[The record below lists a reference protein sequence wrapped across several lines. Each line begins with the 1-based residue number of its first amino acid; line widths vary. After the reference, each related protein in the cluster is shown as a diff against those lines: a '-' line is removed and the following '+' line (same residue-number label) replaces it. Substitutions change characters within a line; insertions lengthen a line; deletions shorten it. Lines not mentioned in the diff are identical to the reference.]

1 MGDITGDARSL
12 DCCSHGIIQGLGFRD
27 HALGFHANV
36 FASTKLAHG
45 IQFRF

>member
-1 MGDITGDARSL
+1 MGVISGDAGSL

-27 HALGFHANV
+27 HALGFNANV

-45 IQFRF
+45 IPFRF